1 MILKR
6 FYDNSLAQA
15 SYLVGCPGAGE
26 AVIIDPNRDIDQYIE
41 AAANEGLRI
50 AAVTETHIHADY
62 LSGSRELALRTGAQL
77 YLSDEGDADWKYAFA
92 KESGAMLVRDGD
104 HFRIGAL
111 RFDVARTPGH
121 TPEHIAFVLT
131 DEAAA
136 PEPAM
141 VFTGD
146 FVFVGE
152 VGRPDLLEN
161 AAGIKGTMEPGA
173 RDLFRSIQRFKKE
186 PDYVLL
192 WPAHGAGSACGK
204 SLGGVP
210 VTTVGFEKRTNW
222 AFKASTEDSFV
233 REVLSG
239 QPEPPKYFA
248 MMKRLNKIGPPLR
261 RGGALARLGQAP
273 ARAILVDVRSSS
285 DFARG
290 HVPGSLLIPM
300 YNSFTTTAGW
310 LLPYDR
316 DIVLLANA
324 EEDAI
329 EAVRRLALIGLDR
342 ASGWVGPEV
351 IPPNAE
357 SYVESSFA
365 AGIPKDALVLDVR
378 SQNEWDEGHVPGATH
393 IPLGYLEDRVSELP
407 HDRTIAVHCAGGGR
421 SPTAASV
428 LQRAGIKNVIDLNDG
443 FDVYPQLENPA
454 AHATM
459 S

>member
-6 FYDNSLAQA
+6 FYDESLAQA
-15 SYLVGCPGAGE
+15 SYLIGCPVAGE

-41 AAANEGLRI
+41 AAANDGLKI
-50 AAVTETHIHADY
+50 VAVTETHIHADY
-62 LSGSRELALRTGAQL
+62 LSGSRELALLTGARL
-77 YLSDEGDADWKYAFA
+77 YLSDEGDADWKYGFA
-92 KESGAMLVRDGD
+92 KESGAVLVKDGD
-104 HFRIGAL
+104 SFRIGAL
-111 RFDVARTPGH
+111 RFDVMRTPGH
-121 TPEHIAFVLT
+121 TPEHIAIVLT
-131 DEAAA
+131 DEAAS
-136 PEPAM
+136 PEPGM

-173 RDLFRSIQRFKKE
+173 RELFRSIQRFKSE
-186 PDYVLL
+186 PDHVLV

-204 SLGGVP
+204 SLGAVP
-210 VTTVGFEKRTNW
+210 VTTVGLERRVNW
-222 AFKASTEDSFV
+222 AFKAATEEGFV

-248 MMKRLNKIGPPLR
+248 MMKHLNKVGPPLR
-261 RGGALARLGQAP
+261 RTGALSRLGQVP
-273 ARAILVDVRSSS
+273 AGAILVDIRSSS
-285 DFARG
+285 DFAAD

-300 YNSFTTTAGW
+300 YSSFATTAGW

-316 DIVLLANA
+316 DIVLLAKG
-324 EEDAI
+324 EGDAI

-342 ASGWVGPEV
+342 IAGWVGTEV

-357 SYVESSFA
+357 SYLESSFA

-378 SQNEWDEGHVPGATH
+378 SQSEWDEGHVPGATH
-393 IPLGYLEDRVSELP
+393 ISLGYLGDRISELP
-407 HDRTIAVHCAGGGR
+407 RDRTIAVHCAGGGR

-428 LQRAGIKNVIDLNDG
+428 LQRAGIKKVVDLNDG
-443 FDVYPQLENPA
+443 FDAYARTTAKELS
-454 AHATM
+454 TK
-459 S
+459 